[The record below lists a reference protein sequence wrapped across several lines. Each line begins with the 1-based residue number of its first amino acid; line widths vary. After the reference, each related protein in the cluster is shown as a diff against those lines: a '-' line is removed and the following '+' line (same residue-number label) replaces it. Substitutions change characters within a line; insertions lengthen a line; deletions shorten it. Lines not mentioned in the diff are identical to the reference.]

1 MKISLCIQLQML
13 FISVSCIFIIIVE
26 YNDMQFTLINFAE
39 EFLATKNNIN
49 MDVVRFY
56 DAPPKNFIKVK
67 KKYQNHWTFIILAFL
82 YKLFLFNIQLTC
94 FR

>member
-1 MKISLCIQLQML
+1 
-13 FISVSCIFIIIVE
+13 
-26 YNDMQFTLINFAE
+26 MQFTLINFAE

-67 KKYQNHWTFIILAFL
+67 KISKSLDIYYISFFI
-82 YKLFLFNIQLTC
+82 
-94 FR
+94 